1 MFPVQLMWEEE
12 GVCDLD
18 LRHIPRWVRC
28 EKGIQWASQG
38 WKLVGLEL
46 SRQGRH
52 AVEAPFG
59 KLTADCVYTSVG
71 QPVSGWGRVE
81 SGGFPSCITSM
92 PRRLVQTP
100 GTGYLLGEA
109 YGPVTPAASPQ
120 LALQQ
125 D

>member
-1 MFPVQLMWEEE
+1 MFPVRLMWEEE

-18 LRHIPRWVRC
+18 LRHVPGWVRC

-38 WKLVGLEL
+38 WKLVGREL
-46 SRQGRH
+46 SHQCRR
-52 AVEAPFG
+52 AVEAAFG
-59 KLTADCVYTSVG
+59 KLTASAPLWASLSADR
-71 QPVSGWGRVE
+71 GRVE

-100 GTGYLLGEA
+100 GTGHLLGEA
-109 YGPVTPAASPQ
+109 YGPVTTAASPQ